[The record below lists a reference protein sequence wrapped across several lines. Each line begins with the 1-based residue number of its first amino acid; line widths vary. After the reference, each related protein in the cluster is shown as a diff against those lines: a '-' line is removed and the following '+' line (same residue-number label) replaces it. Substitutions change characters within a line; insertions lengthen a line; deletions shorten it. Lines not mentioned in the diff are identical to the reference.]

1 MKLPDSMPLAV
12 AVLAA
17 GLLIGGTGGAIA
29 VGTIGTND
37 IRNGA
42 VTTPKLHINAVTSP
56 KIQNGAVTTADLA
69 SSARGA
75 KVVQYVASGASIASN
90 SVTVELPGSTWTTS
104 KLAKSGWSVALVRN
118 GIVLFPLG
126 QAAPAGESS
135 ANGYFITLNSG
146 VARVSINATSY
157 TDIDSIRITRTISTS
172 QAGGA
177 ITKSAS
183 RAQPH
188 TTR

>member
-1 MKLPDSMPLAV
+1 MPLAV

-29 VGTIGTND
+29 VGQIGTHD

-42 VTTPKLHINAVTSP
+42 VTTPKLHANAVTSP
-56 KIQNGAVTTADLA
+56 KIHNGAVTTADLA

-75 KVVQYVASGASIASN
+75 KVVQYVVSGASISAS
-90 SVTVELPGSTWTTS
+90 SLTVQLPGSNWTTA
-104 KLAKSGWSVALVRN
+104 KLAKSGWSVELVRN
-118 GIVLFPLG
+118 GDALFPLG

-135 ANGYFITLNSG
+135 ANGFYISFNSG
-146 VARVSINATSY
+146 IAQVHINATSY
-157 TDIDSIRITRTISTS
+157 AAISTVRITRTISTS

-188 TTR
+188 TAR